1 MGQYNSQAIL
11 KTPYRHFPAEQLVRV
26 AELNASHEQ
35 EVLEFLSH
43 RPIHTV
49 AMVGFIHDNG
59 IVSTLNRGIFYGC
72 RNLDGQL
79 EGVALIGHAT
89 LLETTTDEAAEALA
103 TVAQKCTNAHMIMG
117 EREQI
122 DTFWEHYAEAG
133 QGMRQACSECLFELN
148 WPIEA
153 LQAVP
158 DLRLATLAELDQV
171 VPLQAELAFAESG
184 INPLERDPEGFRQ
197 RCARRIEQGRT
208 WIWVEGGEILFKA
221 DVVSDT
227 PSVIYLEGVW
237 TNPDR
242 RSQGYGL
249 RCLSQLG
256 RTFLCRA
263 KSVCVL
269 VNEKNELAQKFYQ
282 RAGYKLRAVYD
293 TIFLN

>member
-49 AMVGFIHDNG
+49 ARVGFIHDNG

-117 EREQI
+117 ERERI
-122 DTFWEHYAEAG
+122 NNFLDYYDG
-133 QGMRQACSECLFELN
+133 QNVRHACRELLFELK
-148 WPIEA
+148 WPVEA
-153 LQAVP
+153 LPEVP
-158 DLRLATLAELDQV
+158 GLRLATLDDLELILPVHAQMAFEESGVD
-171 VPLQAELAFAESG
+171 PLQ
-184 INPLERDPEGFRQ
+184 RDPEGFRQ
-197 RCARRIEQGRT
+197 RCARRIEKGRT
-208 WIWVEGGEILFKA
+208 WVWIESGEIIFKVDIA
-221 DVVSDT
+221 SDT
-227 PSVIYLEGVW
+227 SSVVYLEGIW
-237 TNPDR
+237 IHEAHR
-242 RSQGYGL
+242 AQGYGQ
-249 RCLSQLG
+249 RCMSQLVRDLLA
-256 RTFLCRA
+256 RT

-269 VNEKNELAQKFYQ
+269 VNENNKNAHKFYQ
-282 RAGYKLRAVYD
+282 RAGYKLRAIYD
-293 TIFLN
+293 TLFLN